1 VRKGVGGER
10 VRKLPTRDTPSEIV
24 VYQMALGDAS
34 TTQKKPLMLGDISAI
49 ITPSPSA
56 RILNT
61 RRGGG
66 SCTTVTIADRC
77 PVCSRY
83 NLDLSYAVFDS
94 IGDPTAGRVAPLRR
108 QLT

>member
-1 VRKGVGGER
+1 MRKGVGGEKL
-10 VRKLPTRDTPSEIV
+10 RKLPPRRHSTRDSD
-24 VYQMALGDAS
+24 YQIALGDAS

-77 PVCSRY
+77 PVCRGY
-83 NLDLSYAVFDS
+83 DLDLSHAVFDA
-94 IGDPTAGRVAPLRR
+94 IGDQAAGRVTPLRR